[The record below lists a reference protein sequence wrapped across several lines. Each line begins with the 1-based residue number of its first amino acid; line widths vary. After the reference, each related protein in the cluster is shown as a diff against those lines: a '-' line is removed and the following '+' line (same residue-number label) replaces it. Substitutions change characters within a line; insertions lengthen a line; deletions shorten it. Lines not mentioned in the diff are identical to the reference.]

1 MDGEILNI
9 GDEVLIFKYI
19 QEWGID
25 QDYEHYIKGY
35 IVKRKMSDDLSYH
48 GSSWNVI
55 NYTVIGED
63 GKEYF
68 GNYKNPTLGNC
79 FFMTQEDYIYYL
91 KRKITRNKEKI
102 LEINKKNQ
110 VIQKM
115 IENVQ
120 IEKNQKSLKKLYIK

>member
-68 GNYKNPTLGNC
+68 GNYKNPILGNS
-79 FFMTQEDYIYYL
+79 FFMTQEDYVYYL